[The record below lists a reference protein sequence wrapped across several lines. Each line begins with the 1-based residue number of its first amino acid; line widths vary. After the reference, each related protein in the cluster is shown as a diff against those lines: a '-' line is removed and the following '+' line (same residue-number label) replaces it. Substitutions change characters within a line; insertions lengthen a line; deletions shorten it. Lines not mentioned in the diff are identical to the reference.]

1 MPLYKSSIRVHR
13 SELISVQIHNQ
24 TCNYLCA
31 VFPEAFLRHHYQE
44 NVRLTCNNSDFR
56 PPKKNMRMSTE
67 HPSCNCPKSLLTWNC
82 LGRQSRSASAFQQGA
97 LYTVYISQ
105 VFFMAISFNFE
116 LQQTRNLAKGRKKLE
131 LAVSESLQHCT

>member
-13 SELISVQIHNQ
+13 SGLISVQIHNQ

-31 VFPEAFLRHHYQE
+31 VFPEAIPVIITKKMRGLH
-44 NVRLTCNNSDFR
+44 VITDFR

-67 HPSCNCPKSLLTWNC
+67 HPSCPKSLLTWNC

-97 LYTVYISQ
+97 LYTVYISR

-131 LAVSESLQHCT
+131 FAVSESLQHCT